1 MGTADLTG
9 GGWCYVDPQFS
20 SCHDLR
26 GPANQP
32 WSYEAC
38 TNILA
43 FADMTRFEM
52 APPHFQFQGS
62 TLERTAPSPPPTQ
75 TPTETTETTET
86 SETTETTT
94 TSSSTLETSTERTEV
109 TTDIAETTVIST
121 EVPADTTEAEVSP
134 VSPQNNFVSLVGP
147 LSPVKPSPVLRPS
160 TESTFDPV
168 NFQPVS
174 EQERDKRRPVRIPAP
189 ARPEQNILMRII
201 SAVRQK
207 LQYLNIF

>member
-1 MGTADLTG
+1 M
-9 GGWCYVDPQFS
+9 
-20 SCHDLR
+20 
-26 GPANQP
+26 
-32 WSYEAC
+32 
-38 TNILA
+38 I
-43 FADMTRFEM
+43 
-52 APPHFQFQGS
+52 FQFQGS
-62 TLERTAPSPPPTQ
+62 TLERAAPSPPPTQ
-75 TPTETTETTET
+75 TPTET
-86 SETTETTT
+86 SETTETTET
-94 TSSSTLETSTERTEV
+94 TTSSTLETSTEKTEV

-147 LSPVKPSPVLRPS
+147 LSPVKPAPVLRPS

>member
-1 MGTADLTG
+1 M
-9 GGWCYVDPQFS
+9 
-20 SCHDLR
+20 
-26 GPANQP
+26 
-32 WSYEAC
+32 
-38 TNILA
+38 I
-43 FADMTRFEM
+43 
-52 APPHFQFQGS
+52 FQFQGS
-62 TLERTAPSPPPTQ
+62 TLERAAPSPPPTQ
-75 TPTETTETTET
+75 TPTETTETT
-86 SETTETTT
+86 TTT
-94 TSSSTLETSTERTEV
+94 SSTLETSTERTEV
-109 TTDIAETTVIST
+109 TTEIVETTVIST